1 MPSEQAPPPPKS
13 VPGWYPDP
21 AGVGHGLQRY
31 FDGTSWTSEYAFTTE
46 AANTFAT
53 EAPSTFTAE
62 PPKAFTAAPPTK
74 GSSGKAAVALAALCA
89 LVLLVFI
96 GKSWI
101 FDPKKDNLS
110 SPSSSSVA
118 EGAPAPTEETPSPPP
133 GPKKPDG
140 VTFTIASGPNG
151 GVVDARFAIRDN
163 YTEQLIKD
171 GARLDTIDIL
181 KYAKA
186 TYPDAAAVNVQG
198 TFPMTDPYGNT
209 STQVAIDLTYSRET
223 LNKINF
229 DGVTKKSIWEIRDSG
244 TVLPA
249 FQP

>member
-13 VPGWYPDP
+13 APGWYPDP
-21 AGVGHGLQRY
+21 AVGHGLQRY
-31 FDGTSWTSEYAFTTE
+31 FDGTSWTSEWAF
-46 AANTFAT
+46 
-53 EAPSTFTAE
+53 SAE
-62 PPKAFTAAPPTK
+62 PPKK
-74 GSSGKAAVALAALCA
+74 GLSGKAVLALAALCV
-89 LVLLVFI
+89 LVLLILV

-101 FDPKKDNLS
+101 FDPKNAGHS
-110 SPSSSSVA
+110 TPSSNSVA
-118 EGAPAPTEETPSPPP
+118 AGPAEAAPSTPA
-133 GPKKPDG
+133 GPKKPEG
-140 VTFTIASGPNG
+140 VTFTTSPGPTG
-151 GVVDARFAIRDN
+151 DVVNARFAIRDN

-186 TYPDAAAVNVQG
+186 TYPDASAVNVQG

-209 STQVAIDLTYSRET
+209 STQVAIDLTYSKAT

-229 DGVTKKSIWEIRDSG
+229 DGISKASIWEIRDSG
-244 TVLPA
+244 NVLPA

>member
-31 FDGTSWTSEYAFTTE
+31 FDGTHWTSDWA
-46 AANTFAT
+46 FAT
-53 EAPSTFTAE
+53 E
-62 PPKAFTAAPPTK
+62 PPKKGDSGKAALALAVLGVLFLLVMIGRHWVFDEKKDTPSSTSTTAAPP
-74 GSSGKAAVALAALCA
+74 
-89 LVLLVFI
+89 
-96 GKSWI
+96 
-101 FDPKKDNLS
+101 
-110 SPSSSSVA
+110 
-118 EGAPAPTEETPSPPP
+118 APTEDAPPSPAA
-133 GPKKPDG
+133 PKKPDG
-140 VTFTIASGPNG
+140 VSFSIAPGPNG
-151 GVVDARFAIRDN
+151 DVVDARFAIRDN
-163 YTEQLIKD
+163 YTEQMIKD
-171 GARLDTIDIL
+171 GARMDTIDIL

-186 TYPDAAAVNVQG
+186 TYPDASAVNVQG

-209 STQVAIDLTYSRET
+209 STQVAIDLTYLRAT

-229 DGVTKKSIWEIRDSG
+229 DGITKASIWEIRDSG

>member
-13 VPGWYPDP
+13 APGWYPDP

-31 FDGTSWTSEYAFTTE
+31 FDGTNWTSEWAF
-46 AANTFAT
+46 
-53 EAPSTFTAE
+53 STE
-62 PPKAFTAAPPTK
+62 PPKK
-74 GSSGKAAVALAALCA
+74 GLSGKAALALSVLTV
-89 LVLLVFI
+89 LVLLVI
-96 GKSWI
+96 VGKSWG
-101 FDPKKDNLS
+101 FERNDSQL
-110 SPSSSSVA
+110 PSS
-118 EGAPAPTEETPSPPP
+118 APSTPTEAAPSTPA

-140 VTFTIASGPNG
+140 VTFTTTQSPDGEI
-151 GVVDARFAIRDN
+151 VDARFAIRDN
-163 YTEQLIKD
+163 YTELLIKD

-181 KYAKA
+181 RYARA
-186 TYPDAAAVNVQG
+186 TYPDASAVNVQG

-229 DGVTKKSIWEIRDSG
+229 DGVTKNSIWEIRDSG
-244 TVLPA
+244 SILPA

>member
-21 AGVGHGLQRY
+21 AVGHGLQRY
-31 FDGTSWTSEYAFTTE
+31 FDGTSWTSEWAF
-46 AANTFAT
+46 
-53 EAPSTFTAE
+53 SAE
-62 PPKAFTAAPPTK
+62 PAKK
-74 GSSGKAAVALAALCA
+74 GTSGKAALALAALCT
-89 LVLLVFI
+89 LVLLIFI
-96 GKSWI
+96 GKSWV
-101 FDPKKDNLS
+101 FDPKKDSPS
-110 SPSSSSVA
+110 SPSSTSAA
-118 EGAPAPTEETPSPPP
+118 EGPPTPTEEAPPTPA

-140 VTFTIASGPNG
+140 VTFTIDPGPNG

-163 YTEQLIKD
+163 YTEQMIKD
-171 GARLDTIDIL
+171 GARSDTIDIL

-186 TYPDAAAVNVQG
+186 TYPDASAVNVQG

-209 STQVAIDLTYSRET
+209 STHVAIDLTYSRET

-249 FQP
+249 FEP

>member
-13 VPGWYPDP
+13 APGWYPDP

-31 FDGTSWTSEYAFTTE
+31 FDGISWTSEYAFTTE
-46 AANTFAT
+46 ASNTVAT
-53 EAPSTFTAE
+53 E
-62 PPKAFTAAPPTK
+62 PPNK
-74 GSSGKAAVALAALCA
+74 GTSGKAAVALAALCT

-96 GKSWI
+96 GKSWVL
-101 FDPKKDNLS
+101 DPKKDGTS
-110 SPSSSSVA
+110 SPSSSSAA
-118 EGAPAPTEETPSPPP
+118 EGAPTPTEEVPSTPP

-140 VTFTIASGPNG
+140 VTFTLASGPNG

-163 YTEQLIKD
+163 YTEQLIRD

-181 KYAKA
+181 KYVKA

-209 STQVAIDLTYSRET
+209 STQVAIDLTYTRET

>member
-1 MPSEQAPPPPKS
+1 MHSEQAPPPPKS
-13 VPGWYPDP
+13 APGWYPDP
-21 AGVGHGLQRY
+21 AVGHGLQRY
-31 FDGTSWTSEYAFTTE
+31 FDGTNWTSEWAF
-46 AANTFAT
+46 
-53 EAPSTFTAE
+53 SAE
-62 PPKAFTAAPPTK
+62 PQKK
-74 GSSGKAAVALAALCA
+74 GTSGKAALALAALCT

-101 FDPKKDNLS
+101 FDPKKDSLS
-110 SPSSSSVA
+110 SPSSNSA
-118 EGAPAPTEETPSPPP
+118 TDGTPPPTEEAPSTPP

-140 VTFTIASGPNG
+140 VAFTIAPGPNG
-151 GVVDARFAIRDN
+151 GVVEARFAIRDN

-171 GARLDTIDIL
+171 GARSDTIDIL
-181 KYAKA
+181 KYAKT
-186 TYPDAAAVNVQG
+186 TYPDASAVNVQG

-244 TVLPA
+244 SVLPA

>member
-13 VPGWYPDP
+13 APGWYPDP

-31 FDGTSWTSEYAFTTE
+31 FDGTSWTSEYAFTSDQPDKF
-46 AANTFAT
+46 AAP
-53 EAPSTFTAE
+53 APTTFTVE
-62 PPKAFTAAPPTK
+62 PPSK
-74 GSSGKAAVALAALCA
+74 GTSGKAAVALAVLCA
-89 LVLLVFI
+89 LVLLIFI
-96 GKSWI
+96 GKTWV
-101 FDPKKDNLS
+101 FDPKKDSPLS
-110 SPSSSSVA
+110 PPGSSAA
-118 EGAPAPTEETPSPPP
+118 EGAPTPTQEAPSTPP
-133 GPKKPDG
+133 GPKKPEG
-140 VTFTIASGPNG
+140 VNFTITPGPNG

-163 YTEQLIKD
+163 YTEQMIKD
-171 GARLDTIDIL
+171 GARSDTIDIL

-209 STQVAIDLTYSRET
+209 STQVAIDLTCSRET

>member
-13 VPGWYPDP
+13 APGWYPDP

-31 FDGTSWTSEYAFTTE
+31 FDGTNWTSEWA
-46 AANTFAT
+46 FAT
-53 EAPSTFTAE
+53 E
-62 PPKAFTAAPPTK
+62 PPKK
-74 GSSGKAAVALAALCA
+74 GLSGKVALALSVLTV
-89 LVLLVFI
+89 LVLLVI
-96 GKSWI
+96 VGKSWG
-101 FDPKKDNLS
+101 FERNDSQL
-110 SPSSSSVA
+110 PSS
-118 EGAPAPTEETPSPPP
+118 APSTPTEAAPSTPA

-140 VTFTIASGPNG
+140 VTFTTTQSPDGEI
-151 GVVDARFAIRDN
+151 VDARFAIRDN
-163 YTEQLIKD
+163 YTELLIKD

-181 KYAKA
+181 RYARA
-186 TYPDAAAVNVQG
+186 TYPAASAVNVQG

-229 DGVTKKSIWEIRDSG
+229 DGVTKNSIWEIRDSG
-244 TVLPA
+244 SILPA

>member
-13 VPGWYPDP
+13 APGWYPDP

-31 FDGTSWTSEYAFTTE
+31 FDGTSWTSEYAFD
-46 AANTFAT
+46 A
-53 EAPSTFTAE
+53 EAPHTLATE
-62 PPKAFTAAPPTK
+62 PPKK
-74 GSSGKAAVALAALCA
+74 GTSGKAAVALAVLCT

-96 GKSWI
+96 GKTWV
-101 FDPKKDNLS
+101 FDPKKDSLS
-110 SPSSSSVA
+110 SPSGGSAA
-118 EGAPAPTEETPSPPP
+118 EGAPAPPQEAPSTPA
-133 GPKKPDG
+133 GPKKPEG
-140 VTFTIASGPNG
+140 VTFTVAPGPNG

-163 YTEQLIKD
+163 YTEQMIKD
-171 GARLDTIDIL
+171 GARLDTIEIL
-181 KYAKA
+181 KYAKV
-186 TYPDAAAVNVQG
+186 TYPDASAVNVQG

-209 STQVAIDLTYSRET
+209 STQVAIDLTYSRDT